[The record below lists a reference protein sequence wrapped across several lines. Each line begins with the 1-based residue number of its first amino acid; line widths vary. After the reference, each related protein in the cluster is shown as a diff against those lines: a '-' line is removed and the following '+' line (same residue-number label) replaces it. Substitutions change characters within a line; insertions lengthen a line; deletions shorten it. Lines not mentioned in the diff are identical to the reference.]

1 MLLSI
6 IIATHNRAGTL
17 TDALTRILNQKTD
30 GSFEYEL
37 ILVDNNSND
46 NTKTIVESFAARID
60 GRLRYLFESKR
71 GKSNAL
77 NKGIKEARGEIIV
90 FTDDDVIADPSWL
103 MSIVQC
109 FKIYQCDFAGGR
121 VLPLYQQETP
131 QWIKDNADILA
142 GPIVRYDFGENV
154 KRLEKFQKPFHE
166 FIGANFALKKELFE
180 EVGMFRADLG
190 PGTGT
195 MGEDTEFIKRL
206 VKKNKIFYYC
216 GKAVVWH
223 PVDLKRMNL
232 SYIAQ
237 WSIAFGRYGILV
249 SWEELLNKKLRYY
262 FDIPRYLIREIIEN
276 GLALCASTFNKRRFL
291 QEWSNFF
298 IHIGWAI
305 QIRRLYRKQTNAQSP
320 ATTVLPANDKLRI
333 CFLCRTF
340 HRNRG
345 GTESYTYRMAKA
357 LARKGHEVHIV
368 AESGHEKYFLKN
380 MGGDIV
386 VHKVERLSDHLFRGS
401 WRLERFLPLNRL
413 RYTKTVAQKLDE
425 ILLHYPLDIIES
437 AEWGIECYAF
447 QKRKRLPTCVRLHGY
462 HGLKEAYDR
471 KKLKRDI
478 KKRIF
483 RNLERRVI
491 LNAEA
496 VTSIADDFTKFAREV
511 WNLPRKE
518 ITLIKIGIDRE
529 IFRPSSAPKEN
540 MSVLFVGRL
549 EETKG
554 IEVLA
559 KAIPQILKVYPTT
572 KFYFAGKDMLR
583 QDTGESW
590 YDYILKLAPNQNL
603 NFLGQLSMDE
613 LVDYYQH
620 CAVGVFPSLYEPA
633 GTVHLEAMACGCVSI
648 VTEVGGFPEAV
659 KNGVNGLLIPPRDP
673 EALANAV
680 IRLLADD
687 HLRTTLAQNAL
698 DTIRNE
704 YDLNNIADQTLAI
717 YRKTI
722 NLFKRTL
729 TLL

>member
-1 MLLSI
+1 MIPLVSI
-6 IIATHNRAGTL
+6 IIATYNRCQSLKGTL
-17 TDALTRILNQKTD
+17 ESLSQQTLDH
-30 GSFEYEL
+30 SFDHE
-37 ILVDNNSND
+37 IIVVDNNSTD
-46 NTKTIVESFAARID
+46 QTKTTVESFMPRFD
-60 GRLRYLFESKR
+60 GKLRYFLEPKR

-77 NKGIKEARGEIIV
+77 NKGVKEARGEIIA
-90 FTDDDVIADPSWL
+90 FTDDDVIADPFWL
-103 MSIVQC
+103 MSMARC
-109 FKIYQCDFAGGR
+109 FKIHQCDFAGGR

-131 QWIKDNADILA
+131 RWIKDNADLLT

-206 VKKNKIFYYC
+206 TKKNKIFYYC

-223 PVDLKRMNL
+223 PVDLKRTNL
-232 SYIAQ
+232 RYIAR
-237 WSIAFGRYGILV
+237 WNIAFGRYGILV

-262 FDIPRYLIREIIEN
+262 FGIPRYLIREIIKN
-276 GLALCASTFNKRRFL
+276 GLALCAAAFNKNKFL
-291 QEWSNFF
+291 RKWSSFF
-298 IHIGWAI
+298 IRIGWAI
-305 QIRRLYRKQTNAQSP
+305 QIRQLYRKQTGAKSP
-320 ATTVLPANDKLRI
+320 TATALPADDKLRI

-368 AESGHEKYFLKN
+368 AESGHEKYFLED
-380 MGGDIV
+380 MGENIII
-386 VHKVERLSDHLFRGS
+386 HKVEHLSDHLFRGS
-401 WRLERFLPLNRL
+401 WRVEHFLPLNRL
-413 RYTKTVAQKLDE
+413 RYTKTAAQKLDE

-437 AEWGIECYAF
+437 AEWGVECYAF
-447 QKRKRLPTCVRLHGY
+447 QKKKRLPVCVRLHGY

-471 KKLKRDI
+471 KELERDI
-478 KKRIF
+478 KKRVF
-483 RNLERRVI
+483 RNLERSVI
-491 LNAEA
+491 LHAEA
-496 VTSIADDFTKFAREV
+496 VTSIADDFTRFAREV
-511 WNLPRKE
+511 WNLPHKE
-518 ITLIKIGIDRE
+518 IILVKTGIDRE

-559 KAIPQILKVYPTT
+559 KAIPKILKVYPTA
-572 KFYFAGKDMLR
+572 KFYFAGRDMMR

-590 YDYILKLAPNQNL
+590 QDYILKLAPRQNL

-613 LVDYYQH
+613 LLRYYQH
-620 CAVGVFPSLYEPA
+620 CTVGVFPSLYEPA

-680 IRLLADD
+680 VRLLADD
-687 HLRTTLAQNAL
+687 HLRTTLAQNAF

-717 YRKTI
+717 YRKAI
-722 NLFKRTL
+722 NSFKKR
-729 TLL
+729 